1 LADTGAFATAAFA
14 TAAFAVV
21 PGPPPDPPRVDRL
34 DGGIVNRF
42 SIGFWILDFGYF
54 HANADSFVRSFVRQ
68 ESVRVLPRARV
79 PYARTAGRPSRPSR
93 PSESVRMTE
102 RVGVYGYDWI
112 RNWNNEVSIDSIDSF
127 VRSFVRSRN
136 EFRIRFEPIE

>member
-1 LADTGAFATAAFA
+1 
-14 TAAFAVV
+14 
-21 PGPPPDPPRVDRL
+21 
-34 DGGIVNRF
+34 
-42 SIGFWILDFGYF
+42 
-54 HANADSFVRSFVRQ
+54 
-68 ESVRVLPRARV
+68 
-79 PYARTAGRPSRPSR
+79 
-93 PSESVRMTE
+93 MTE